1 MSGNGPTRIW
11 KWLGGAALAVV
22 VLALVAAAL
31 VAWVVPGMAKREA
44 SRGFEQATG
53 RKLAI
58 GDISIHPFT
67 WEVVI
72 RDLSMS
78 EVGGTGTF
86 ASFKRAEARVGL
98 SSLWRGA
105 PVISKVRL
113 EAPTFNVI
121 RTGPNTYNFS
131 DLIKYLMMPV
141 PSIQLNDVAITG
153 GTIDFHDRALPKEE
167 LHTVRNG
174 ELIVPFLT
182 TIPAE
187 ASEYGNPRLSAV
199 VDGAPLVI
207 EAKVRGLPKAVE
219 MSAELDL
226 RDLSL
231 PVYLAYFPAEIPV
244 KVESGKLAVKG
255 TASYRITKEHGG
267 EAGWDGT
274 VSLSEIKIAEQGGPA
289 RLGVDSVIVR
299 SRATSG
305 EKRGLLLE
313 DGSLEIR
320 KVDVPFGGKDG
331 MTVGLLAFQGAKFS
345 DKKHELDLATVLV
358 DDVRLRVSRDR
369 KGNFSPQAIADGFLK
384 KMPKAKP
391 AAPAQPPIQFRIAR
405 VEGKGIDVAFTDG
418 TRKELPAFSITGGHF
433 LVQDLTGPGI
443 GKMPFEFNA
452 KWGKDTTIRGK
463 GWAIPTPLSADVELQ
478 ISGFDLVSAGPYL
491 GQEPEVVVAGGRFD
505 AKLAAKVQTRNDK
518 LGGTFQGSAAIR
530 GLEILDRKRGK
541 LVAWDALTVDGLQGT
556 VEPMKVRVKK
566 VGLAGLRANV
576 VMDEKGNSNLPGGAA
591 AKDTA
596 AKEPGKVEGK
606 QEPREKQG
614 ATIQE
619 LVIDEFHLTKGTIDF
634 TDKSVPGPFKAQVR
648 DVDVRLTGMSTAPGK
663 MADVRARLVLPK
675 GAPLT
680 LTGKAAPLKDPAFAD
695 LDVVLDKLDLTT
707 ATPYAGTFLGLE
719 IDKGSLTVKS
729 RAKVEKGNLA
739 AENRIWVEQLTYG
752 KPVKSDKATILP
764 VRLLTDILRNKDG
777 DIVMVLPVA
786 ARTDDE
792 NLTGTIVGQVA
803 KDVVFPPS
811 SPLRSIPFDGCSADL
826 TKDAQDRLRKL
837 ADALQERKAMKIV
850 AIGYVDR
857 DSDEKACAARRV
869 AERETVLASTA
880 GKPPR
885 APAVAAAPAPAPPAF
900 LSLDGEARLQQ
911 MAAARA
917 EAVRTFLVGEGKVES
932 PRVVAKAGDIHAA
945 PTKKGDA
952 QPRVEFARQGD

>member
-1 MSGNGPTRIW
+1 MSGKGPSRFR
-11 KWLGGAALAVV
+11 KWLGGSVLAVV

-44 SRGFEQATG
+44 SKQFEQATG

-78 EVGGTGTF
+78 EVGGKGIF

-113 EAPTFNVI
+113 EEPTFNVI

-131 DLIKYLMMPV
+131 DLMKYLMMPV

-153 GTIDFHDRALPKEE
+153 GTIDFHDRALPREE

-187 ASEYGNPRLSAV
+187 ASAYGNPRFSAV
-199 VDGAPLVI
+199 VDGAPIVI
-207 EAKVRGLPKAVE
+207 EARVRGLPKAVE

-244 KVESGKLAVKG
+244 KVESGQLSVKG
-255 TASYRITKEHGG
+255 TASYRIGKEHGG
-267 EAGWDGT
+267 EVGWDGT
-274 VSLSEIKIAEQGGPA
+274 VSLTEIQVAEQGGPA
-289 RLGVDSVIVR
+289 RLAVDSVVVR
-299 SRATSG
+299 SRATNG
-305 EKRGLLLE
+305 EKRGLRLE
-313 DGSLEIR
+313 DGSVEIR
-320 KVDVPFGGKDG
+320 KVTVPFGGKDG
-331 MTVGLLAFQGAKFS
+331 MSVGLLAFQGAKFS
-345 DKKHELDLATVLV
+345 GKENQLDLASVVL
-358 DDVRLRVSRDR
+358 DDAHVRVSRDR
-369 KGNFSPQAIADGFLK
+369 KGTFSPQTIADGFVK
-384 KMPKAKP
+384 KLPRTKA
-391 AAPAQPPIQFRIAR
+391 ATPAQPPVQFRIAK

-433 LVQDLTGPGI
+433 LVQDLTGPGP
-443 GKMPFEFNA
+443 GKTPFEFNA

-463 GWAIPTPLSADVELQ
+463 GWAVPTPLAADVEIQ
-478 ISGFDLVSAGPYL
+478 ISGFDLVSVGPYL
-491 GQEPEVVVAGGRFD
+491 GQGPRIVVAGGRLD
-505 AKLAAKVQTRNDK
+505 ASLAAKVQTRNDK

-530 GLEILDRKRGK
+530 GLEILDRNRGK
-541 LVAWDALTVDGLQGT
+541 LVAWEALTVEGIQGT
-556 VEPMKVRVKK
+556 VEPVRVQVRK
-566 VGLAGLRANV
+566 VGLAGLRASV
-576 VMDEKGNSNLPGGAA
+576 VLDEKGNSNLPGGAA
-591 AKDTA
+591 TKDAA
-596 AKEPGKVEGK
+596 AKEPAKADGKE
-606 QEPREKQG
+606 EPRGNQG
-614 ATIQE
+614 AAVQE
-619 LVIDEFHLTKGTIDF
+619 LRIDEFHLTKGTIDF
-634 TDKSVPGPFKAQVR
+634 TDRSVPGPFKAQVR
-648 DVDVRLTGMSTAPGK
+648 EIDVRLTGMSTAPGTA
-663 MADVRARLVLPK
+663 ADVRARLVLPK

-680 LTGKAAPLKDPAFAD
+680 VTGKAAPLKEPMFAD
-695 LDVVLDKLDLTT
+695 VDLVLDKLDLTT

-719 IDKGSLTVKS
+719 IDQGSLTVKS
-729 RAKVEKGNLA
+729 RAKVEQGNLA
-739 AENRIWVEQLTYG
+739 AENRIWVDGLTYG
-752 KPVKSDKATILP
+752 KAVKSDKATILP

-792 NLTGTIVGQVA
+792 NLVGTLVGQVA

-826 TKDAQDRLRKL
+826 TKDGQDRLRKL
-837 ADALQERKAMKIV
+837 AEALQERQAMKIV

-857 DSDEKACAARRV
+857 DADEKACVSRLT
-869 AERETVLASTA
+869 AERE
-880 GKPPR
+880 K
-885 APAVAAAPAPAPPAF
+885 AVAAAAGKQPQGTAGAAAPVPAPPAF

-911 MAAARA
+911 VAASRA
-917 EAVRTFLVGEGKVES
+917 ESVRVFLVGEGKVDS

-945 PTKKGDA
+945 PTQRSDA
-952 QPRVEFARQGD
+952 RPRVEFARQGD